1 MAGLEFKLI
10 IVTGM
15 SGAGKS
21 LTANALEDIGFY
33 CIDNI
38 PPVLIPSIVDLSLK
52 GSANLSK
59 IAVITDLRGGEMFDE
74 IDETIAELKQRS
86 IVPKVLF
93 LDAADSELS
102 RRYKESRRSH
112 PLSVSMSISLDEAI
126 AKERDCL
133 KTIRTKSDYIIDTT
147 YYSTNQLK
155 QRLFD
160 VFNID
165 KQLAFNIQ
173 VITFGF
179 KHGPCSDADLVFDV
193 RCLPNPFYIDELRD
207 LTGMDSKVRDYVM
220 SFPQAQEF
228 SKKLNDLIE
237 FLVPLYQSEGK
248 SQLIIGVG
256 CTGGKHR
263 SVTIANLLN
272 EFLSER
278 GYNSFLTN
286 RDINK

>member
-207 LTGMDSKVRDYVM
+207 LTGMDMKVRDYVM